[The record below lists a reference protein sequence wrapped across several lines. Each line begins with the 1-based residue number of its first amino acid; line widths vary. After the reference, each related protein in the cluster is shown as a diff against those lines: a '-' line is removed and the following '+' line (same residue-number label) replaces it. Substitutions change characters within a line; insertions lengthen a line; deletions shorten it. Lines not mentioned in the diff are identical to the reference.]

1 MMCLGDKLAN
11 TPTRKNTQLVCSAFL
26 ALAIAGCS
34 PQKDNAQS
42 NAQQADAPKVEKSVD
57 YCALA
62 SKDDLAKLYRK
73 PLFAS
78 AEDNGCMWSETKGG
92 MADLELH
99 VQDSQGKL
107 RDYFATDLPS
117 NVKLVDITD
126 LGDSG
131 MMSVTDGSIGVVVIR
146 KGNKDL
152 QSAATF
158 LDIKPG
164 SDAQKVLWQIYGRA
178 LGQ

>member
-1 MMCLGDKLAN
+1 MNLRCGPALSRGARLMCG
-11 TPTRKNTQLVCSAFL
+11 AFL
-26 ALAIAGCS
+26 ISAVAGCS
-34 PQKDNAQS
+34 PQKGNAQH
-42 NAQQADAPKVEKSVD
+42 ADAPQAEKSID

-62 SKDDLAKLYRK
+62 SDADLAKLYRK
-73 PLFAS
+73 KLFAT

-99 VQDSQGKL
+99 VQASQGKL
-107 RDYFATDLPS
+107 RAYFATDLPS
-117 NVKLVDITD
+117 NVKLVDISD

-131 MMSVTDGSIGVVVIR
+131 MMSVTDGTIGVVVIR
-146 KGNKDL
+146 KGNQDL